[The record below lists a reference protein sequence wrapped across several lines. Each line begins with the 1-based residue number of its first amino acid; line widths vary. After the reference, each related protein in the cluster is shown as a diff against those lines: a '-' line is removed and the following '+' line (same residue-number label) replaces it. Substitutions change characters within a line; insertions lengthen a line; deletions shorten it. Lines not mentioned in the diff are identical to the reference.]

1 MSFVLDLAI
10 IAIIAITIYFAAKN
24 GFVKTAISAVSF
36 ILAIILT
43 VMFANPFAEYLKT
56 TSVAETIETAVE
68 DAISDALVGSTI
80 GIDGLLNGESEKFN
94 KMLELAKI
102 DSEELSTWYKYNVV
116 EYSSGES
123 ALASRIAQPLT
134 DIVTKIIAII
144 VLFIL
149 SLILIAIV
157 ARVLNLVAKLPII
170 RTANK
175 LLGVLLGAVLA
186 LLRVTLFC
194 FVMGILIRHADF
206 LGSDFL
212 AGLDVNKTVLF
223 KFFGELDIFSF
234 FI

>member
-36 ILAIILT
+36 ILAVILT
-43 VMFANPFAEYLKT
+43 IMFANPFAEYLKT
-56 TSVAETIETAVE
+56 TSVAETVETAVE
-68 DAISDALVGSTI
+68 DAITDALVGSTV
-80 GIDGLLNGESEKFN
+80 GIDGLLKGESEKFN
-94 KMLELAKI
+94 KILELAKLDLNEI
-102 DSEELSTWYKYNVV
+102 STWFNNNVM

-134 DIVTKIIAII
+134 DIVAKIIAII
-144 VLFIL
+144 VIFIL

-157 ARVLNLVAKLPII
+157 ARMLDLVAKLPII
-170 RTANK
+170 RGANK
-175 LLGVLLGAVLA
+175 LLGILLGAVLA
-186 LLRVTLFC
+186 LFRVCLFC

-206 LGSDFL
+206 LGSEFL
-212 AGLDVNKTVLF
+212 AGLDASKTLLF
-223 KFFGELDIFSF
+223 KFFSELDIFAF